1 MRAVRVWWAYVSWH
15 RINPG
20 YEEFTEYS
28 SFRTNAD
35 LAKLSEDQLWMTWP
49 TLPGFSFTAK
59 KWGEVI
65 VDNVADVVF
74 DDKAFDRLVLAK
86 EKKTL
91 IKSLVAN
98 NSTAAFS
105 DVISGK
111 GGGCIFLLHGKPGVG
126 KTLTAEAIAELLH
139 RPLYSVSVG
148 ELGTSTDQLEARL
161 KEILEVASSW
171 DAVILIDEADSTDRS
186 LLRSFLLAFVL
197 LSSL

>member
-1 MRAVRVWWAYVSWH
+1 MQIAENVY

-20 YEEFTEYS
+20 YEEFSDYS
-28 SFRTNAD
+28 SFKTSSE
-35 LAKLSEDQLWMTWP
+35 LAQLNEDQLYMTWP
-49 TLPGFSFTAK
+49 TVPGFSFTAK
-59 KWGEVI
+59 KWGEII
-65 VDNVADVVF
+65 VEHVTDVVF
-74 DDKAFDRLVLAK
+74 DDKAFERLVLAK

-91 IKSLVAN
+91 IKSLVEN
-98 NSTAAFS
+98 NTRATFS
-105 DVISGK
+105 DVITGK

-171 DAVILIDEADSTDRS
+171 DAVILIDEADSTLSTS
-186 LLRSFLLAFVL
+186 LCVYFPVCL
-197 LSSL
+197 